1 MAEPRRPSASRLN
14 PFSVPRVPARV
25 AKAASKLAFETT
37 VRVKGKVV
45 ETVMCDCE
53 EEGHVGIRVARH
65 ARGGDWSYSKD
76 DRDTYYDIVAYSKD
90 GAYATLRPGDWVEA
104 NVTIHGRLARVPTG
118 ELERGG
124 LNDGHRYE
132 GRVSKAG
139 GSVEVDFG
147 TFLAVVSSENEAALR
162 KAVEAEGLRRGS
174 YVESECAVE
183 AAVLRHGSREEIL
196 GGSRRVFPRRGHA

>member
-1 MAEPRRPSASRLN
+1 M
-14 PFSVPRVPARV
+14 

-37 VRVKGKVV
+37 VRVRGKVV
-45 ETVMCDCE
+45 ESVMCDCE
-53 EEGHVGIRVARH
+53 EEGHVGIRVARK
-65 ARGGDWSYSKD
+65 ARGGDWSYSKE
-76 DRDTYYDIVAYSKD
+76 DRGSYFDIVAYSSD

-139 GSVEVDFG
+139 ASLDVDFG
-147 TFLAVVSSENEAALR
+147 TFLAVVASEDGATLR
-162 KAVEAEGLRRGS
+162 KAIDAEGLRRGS

-183 AAVLRHGSREEIL
+183 AVVLRHGSREEIL
-196 GGSRRVFPRRGHA
+196 GGSRRVFPRRGHG